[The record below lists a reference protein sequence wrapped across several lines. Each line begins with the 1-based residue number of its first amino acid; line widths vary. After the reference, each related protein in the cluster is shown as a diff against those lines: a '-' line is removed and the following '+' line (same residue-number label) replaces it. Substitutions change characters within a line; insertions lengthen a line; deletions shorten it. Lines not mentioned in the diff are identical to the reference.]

1 MPLTPVEIR
10 HIDLRRAWLRGYRR
24 PGVDELLTEIADSF
38 EEVWR
43 ERADLS
49 DRLEE
54 LEAEAA
60 KHRELE
66 ALLRSTLVSA
76 ERAAQD
82 MKEQARRES
91 DLIVQEAHA
100 ESRRVTRESA
110 AEKRRLE
117 DDDRQDPRS
126 ASRCARVARRLAR
139 RQGEQEGGERERRS
153 PRPDR
158 AIGEVARQRNP
169 QGRGLAT
176 DRARAGADI
185 LRAVKGP
192 RTSLRLRV
200 VPGAPRSGIVGRT
213 ADAWKV
219 RIAAAPGGRQG
230 ERGAARPSRAHAR
243 PPAARSRAD
252 AREGFPRQGRRRS
265 RA

>member
-1 MPLTPVEIR
+1 MPLTPVEVR
-10 HIDLRRAWLRGYRR
+10 HVDLKRAWLRGYRR
-24 PGVDELLTEIADSF
+24 KPVEQLLDEIADSF

-54 LEAEAA
+54 LDAEAA

-100 ESRRVTRESA
+100 ESRRVTREAA

-117 DDDRQDPRS
+117 EDI
-126 ASRCARVARRLAR
+126 VKI
-139 RQGEQEGGERERRS
+139 
-153 PRPDR
+153 R
-158 AIGEVARQRNP
+158 AQ
-169 QGRGLAT
+169 
-176 DRARAGADI
+176 
-185 LRAVKGP
+185 LRAAFE
-192 RTSLRLRV
+192 SLEDWPSNKAAEGQEATAVTRPTPV
-200 VPGAPRSGIVGRT
+200 TENTESGIRKVVG
-213 ADAWKV
+213 
-219 RIAAAPGGRQG
+219 
-230 ERGAARPSRAHAR
+230 
-243 PPAARSRAD
+243 
-252 AREGFPRQGRRRS
+252 
-265 RA
+265 

>member
-10 HIDLRRAWLRGYRR
+10 HVDMKRSWFRGYRR
-24 PGVDELLTEIADSF
+24 KPVDHLLDEIADSF

-54 LEAEAA
+54 VEVEAS

-66 ALLRSTLVSA
+66 TLLRSTLVSA

-100 ESRRVTRESA
+100 ESRRVTREAA

-117 DDDRQDPRS
+117 EDI
-126 ASRCARVARRLAR
+126 VKI
-139 RQGEQEGGERERRS
+139 
-153 PRPDR
+153 R
-158 AIGEVARQRNP
+158 AQ
-169 QGRGLAT
+169 
-176 DRARAGADI
+176 
-185 LRAVKGP
+185 LRAAFESLGEDWRP
-192 RTSLRLRV
+192 RDTPAEEDAQTGVTRPTPV
-200 VPGAPRSGIVGRT
+200 DEITDGGIR
-213 ADAWKV
+213 KV
-219 RIAAAPGGRQG
+219 AG
-230 ERGAARPSRAHAR
+230 
-243 PPAARSRAD
+243 
-252 AREGFPRQGRRRS
+252 
-265 RA
+265 

>member
-10 HIDLRRAWLRGYRR
+10 HVVLRRAFPRGYRR
-24 PGVDELLTEIADSF
+24 ADVDRLLNEIADSF

-49 DRLEE
+49 DALDE
-54 LEAEAA
+54 LETDAA

-100 ESRRVTRESA
+100 EGRRVAREAA

-117 DDDRQDPRS
+117 EDIRKIRALLRTALEGLGEEPAESEVAEDAP
-126 ASRCARVARRLAR
+126 VARPVKVD
-139 RQGEQEGGERERRS
+139 EITEGGIRK
-153 PRPDR
+153 
-158 AIGEVARQRNP
+158 VA
-169 QGRGLAT
+169 
-176 DRARAGADI
+176 
-185 LRAVKGP
+185 
-192 RTSLRLRV
+192 S
-200 VPGAPRSGIVGRT
+200 
-213 ADAWKV
+213 
-219 RIAAAPGGRQG
+219 
-230 ERGAARPSRAHAR
+230 
-243 PPAARSRAD
+243 
-252 AREGFPRQGRRRS
+252 
-265 RA
+265 

>member
-10 HIDLRRAWLRGYRR
+10 HVELRRAWLRGYRR
-24 PGVDELLTEIADSF
+24 KPVEQLLEEIADSF
-38 EEVWR
+38 EHVWR

-49 DRLEE
+49 DHLEE
-54 LEAEAA
+54 LEADAA

-117 DDDRQDPRS
+117 DDIVKIRS
-126 ASRCARVARRLAR
+126 QLRAAYESL
-139 RQGEQEGGERERRS
+139 GEWPAEKPVEEQKEAETVVTRPTPVGE
-153 PRPDR
+153 
-158 AIGEVARQRNP
+158 
-169 QGRGLAT
+169 AT
-176 DRARAGADI
+176 D
-185 LRAVKGP
+185 
-192 RTSLRLRV
+192 
-200 VPGAPRSGIVGRT
+200 SGIR
-213 ADAWKV
+213 KV
-219 RIAAAPGGRQG
+219 AG
-230 ERGAARPSRAHAR
+230 
-243 PPAARSRAD
+243 
-252 AREGFPRQGRRRS
+252 
-265 RA
+265 

>member
-10 HIDLRRAWLRGYRR
+10 HLRFRSAWFRGYRK
-24 PGVDELLTEIADSF
+24 PGVDMLITEIADSF

-54 LEAEAA
+54 LESEAA

-110 AEKRRLE
+110 AEKRRIEEDIIKIRAQLRAALE
-117 DDDRQDPRS
+117 SFGEWPGDKEVKEESS
-126 ASRCARVARRLAR
+126 ASET
-139 RQGEQEGGERERRS
+139 Q
-153 PRPDR
+153 P
-158 AIGEVARQRNP
+158 AIGEV
-169 QGRGLAT
+169 T
-176 DRARAGADI
+176 D
-185 LRAVKGP
+185 
-192 RTSLRLRV
+192 
-200 VPGAPRSGIVGRT
+200 SGIR
-213 ADAWKV
+213 K
-219 RIAAAPGGRQG
+219 IAG
-230 ERGAARPSRAHAR
+230 
-243 PPAARSRAD
+243 
-252 AREGFPRQGRRRS
+252 
-265 RA
+265 

>member
-1 MPLTPVEIR
+1 MAARVSAEAGRQP
-10 HIDLRRAWLRGYRR
+10 A
-24 PGVDELLTEIADSF
+24 
-38 EEVWR
+38 R

-100 ESRRVTRESA
+100 ESRRVARESA

-117 DDDRQDPRS
+117 EDIVKIRARLRAAFDLLGDEQS
-126 ASRCARVARRLAR
+126 AKPPASEDEAATALTRPTPVEEI
-139 RQGEQEGGERERRS
+139 GEGGIRK
-153 PRPDR
+153 
-158 AIGEVARQRNP
+158 VA
-169 QGRGLAT
+169 G
-176 DRARAGADI
+176 
-185 LRAVKGP
+185 
-192 RTSLRLRV
+192 
-200 VPGAPRSGIVGRT
+200 
-213 ADAWKV
+213 
-219 RIAAAPGGRQG
+219 
-230 ERGAARPSRAHAR
+230 
-243 PPAARSRAD
+243 
-252 AREGFPRQGRRRS
+252 
-265 RA
+265 

>member
-24 PGVDELLTEIADSF
+24 PRVDQLLDEIADSF

-49 DRLEE
+49 DRVEE
-54 LEAEAA
+54 LEGEAA

-100 ESRRVTRESA
+100 ESRRVTREAA

-117 DDDRQDPRS
+117 EDMIRIRAQLRAALEALGEWPGEKDTEKESEVS
-126 ASRCARVARRLAR
+126 AT
-139 RQGEQEGGERERRS
+139 
-153 PRPDR
+153 RP
-158 AIGEVARQRNP
+158 AKIGEI
-169 QGRGLAT
+169 T
-176 DRARAGADI
+176 D
-185 LRAVKGP
+185 
-192 RTSLRLRV
+192 
-200 VPGAPRSGIVGRT
+200 SGIR
-213 ADAWKV
+213 KV
-219 RIAAAPGGRQG
+219 AG
-230 ERGAARPSRAHAR
+230 
-243 PPAARSRAD
+243 
-252 AREGFPRQGRRRS
+252 
-265 RA
+265 

>member
-1 MPLTPVEIR
+1 MPFTPVEIR
-10 HIDLRRAWLRGYRR
+10 HVTLRRVWFRGYRK
-24 PGVDELLTEIADSF
+24 PGVDMLLTEIADSF

-54 LEAEAA
+54 LESEAA

-110 AEKRRLE
+110 GEKRRLE
-117 DDDRQDPRS
+117 EDMVKIRAQLRAALESLGEWPGEAKEAEKESSDS
-126 ASRCARVARRLAR
+126 AT
-139 RQGEQEGGERERRS
+139 Q
-153 PRPDR
+153 P
-158 AIGEVARQRNP
+158 AIGEV
-169 QGRGLAT
+169 T
-176 DRARAGADI
+176 D
-185 LRAVKGP
+185 
-192 RTSLRLRV
+192 
-200 VPGAPRSGIVGRT
+200 SGIR
-213 ADAWKV
+213 KV
-219 RIAAAPGGRQG
+219 AG
-230 ERGAARPSRAHAR
+230 
-243 PPAARSRAD
+243 
-252 AREGFPRQGRRRS
+252 
-265 RA
+265 

>member
-10 HIDLRRAWLRGYRR
+10 HIDLRRAWLRGYRK
-24 PGVDELLTEIADSF
+24 PGVDALLTEIADSF

-49 DRLEE
+49 DRLDE
-54 LEAEAA
+54 LESEAA

-100 ESRRVTRESA
+100 ESRRVTREAA

-117 DDDRQDPRS
+117 EDMVKIRAQLRAAYESLGDWPGDKEASNQSEKEAEAS
-126 ASRCARVARRLAR
+126 AT
-139 RQGEQEGGERERRS
+139 
-153 PRPDR
+153 RP
-158 AIGEVARQRNP
+158 AIGDVA
-169 QGRGLAT
+169 
-176 DRARAGADI
+176 D
-185 LRAVKGP
+185 
-192 RTSLRLRV
+192 
-200 VPGAPRSGIVGRT
+200 SGIR
-213 ADAWKV
+213 KV
-219 RIAAAPGGRQG
+219 AG
-230 ERGAARPSRAHAR
+230 
-243 PPAARSRAD
+243 
-252 AREGFPRQGRRRS
+252 
-265 RA
+265 

>member
-1 MPLTPVEIR
+1 MPLTPVEVR
-10 HIDLRRAWLRGYRR
+10 HVDLKRAWLRGYRR
-24 PGVDELLTEIADSF
+24 KPVEQLLDEIADSF

-100 ESRRVTRESA
+100 ESRRVTREA
-110 AEKRRLE
+110 AVEKRRLE
-117 DDDRQDPRS
+117 EDIVKIRAQLRAAFESLEES
-126 ASRCARVARRLAR
+126 AARL
-139 RQGEQEGGERERRS
+139 GERDEAATGMTRPTAVTENTEGGIRK
-153 PRPDR
+153 
-158 AIGEVARQRNP
+158 VA
-169 QGRGLAT
+169 G
-176 DRARAGADI
+176 
-185 LRAVKGP
+185 
-192 RTSLRLRV
+192 
-200 VPGAPRSGIVGRT
+200 
-213 ADAWKV
+213 
-219 RIAAAPGGRQG
+219 
-230 ERGAARPSRAHAR
+230 
-243 PPAARSRAD
+243 
-252 AREGFPRQGRRRS
+252 
-265 RA
+265 

>member
-10 HIDLRRAWLRGYRR
+10 HKTPKRTLLRGYRR
-24 PGVDELLTEIADSF
+24 RDVDELLVEIADSF
-38 EEVWR
+38 EDVWR
-43 ERADLS
+43 ERADMA

-100 ESRRVTRESA
+100 ESRRVTREAA

-117 DDDRQDPRS
+117 DDVVKIRAQLR
-126 ASRCARVARRLAR
+126 ASLESI
-139 RQGEQEGGERERRS
+139 GDWPGSEQRTDAEQS
-153 PRPDR
+153 DASVTRP
-158 AIGEVARQRNP
+158 AIGEV
-169 QGRGLAT
+169 T
-176 DRARAGADI
+176 D
-185 LRAVKGP
+185 
-192 RTSLRLRV
+192 
-200 VPGAPRSGIVGRT
+200 SGIRKVVG
-213 ADAWKV
+213 
-219 RIAAAPGGRQG
+219 
-230 ERGAARPSRAHAR
+230 
-243 PPAARSRAD
+243 
-252 AREGFPRQGRRRS
+252 
-265 RA
+265 